1 MIGEPIL
8 NYKVEAQLE
17 ENHLFRS
24 YLAQHAQF
32 QKKVVIKTITPKTL
46 SHLDS
51 ERLLNELK
59 RLSQIQHPNISTF
72 YDYLEENEHI
82 HLFFEYIEGRSLMNH
97 ILSVSGPIPQ
107 ERAIPIFFQILEAIA
122 YAHKKQI
129 KNGALNSNHIYITP
143 KKQIKILESALLP
156 MYLEENVKLDDVE
169 FVSFLS
175 PEQIAGKLPDIRS
188 DIYALGLILY
198 QILTGTHPYSDFTS
212 EQIKEKVLK
221 EALPP
226 MTDFYP
232 MVDIQLQKIVEKA
245 LRKNPDERY
254 PDCAA
259 FHEALLSVFNPQVN
273 KSTPTKKTS
282 LFNQSKKSR
291 PVKPVPTETRFINL
305 PLFVLIGLVVLSA
318 ILYYQYQNP
327 SSRVDS
333 SQVVFDLEDT
343 ERIQRKQDSILRAK
357 EEQRYQDSVRL
368 VGNLTRKDTSQVF
381 IHKVKYGE
389 TLQYLANR
397 YFTHVDSLRKMNDMH
412 QIPKDKKLEARYGMR
427 VLVKDIYVI
436 RENEGLGSVAAKYNV
451 STGVLI
457 QANGIRDVAEE
468 VFEGKKIVV
477 PLIIR

>member
-59 RLSQIQHPNISTF
+59 RLSQIQHPNITTF

-82 HLFFEYIEGRSLMNH
+82 HLFFEYVEGRSLMNH

-107 ERAIPIFFQILEAIA
+107 ERALPIFFQILEAVA
-122 YAHKKQI
+122 YAHKNQI
-129 KNGALNSNHIYITP
+129 KNGALNSNHVYITP

-175 PEQIAGKLPDIRS
+175 PEQIAGNLPDIRS

-198 QILTGTHPYSDFTS
+198 QMLTGTHPYSDFTS
-212 EQIKEKVLK
+212 EQIKQKVLK

-232 MVDIQLQKIVEKA
+232 MVDVQLQKIVEKA
-245 LRKNPDERY
+245 LRKNPDDRY
-254 PDCAA
+254 PDCTA
-259 FHEALLSVFNPQVN
+259 FHEALLSVFQP
-273 KSTPTKKTS
+273 KSNVTQKSVLKKV
-282 LFNQSKKSR
+282 KKPR
-291 PVKPVPTETRFINL
+291 QKRPVPTETQFINL
-305 PLFVLIGLVVLSA
+305 PLFILIGLLIFSA

-327 SSRVDS
+327 SNQIDDS
-333 SQVVFDLEDT
+333 QIIFNLEDT
-343 ERIQRKQDSILRAK
+343 ERIQRKQDSILRSK
-357 EEQRYQDSVRL
+357 EEQRYQDSIRL
-368 VGNLTRKDTSQVF
+368 VNNLTRKDTSQIF

-389 TLQYLANR
+389 TLQYLAGR
-397 YFTHVDSLRKMNDMH
+397 YFTHVDSLRKMNDMY
-412 QIPKDKKLEARYGMR
+412 QVPKDKKLEARYGMR
-427 VLVKDIYVI
+427 ILVKDIYII
-436 RENEGLGSVAAKYNV
+436 RENEGLGSVAARYNV

-477 PLIIR
+477 PLITR